1 MIVVLMSVLDSN
13 FRKIWTVP
21 KSILYFPVLMRLE
34 ERNLS
39 IVGNVYGMDED
50 GRVKNEDK
58 PARWILETTLGLGGA
73 RTAVPAVDADTSR
86 PVADVE
92 ATATVAV

>member
-1 MIVVLMSVLDSN
+1 
-13 FRKIWTVP
+13 
-21 KSILYFPVLMRLE
+21 
-34 ERNLS
+34 
-39 IVGNVYGMDED
+39 MDED